1 MSNLVIVE
9 SPVKAKALQNYL
21 GNSYNVLASYGHIRD
36 LTKRTWKDKNS
47 NNGYKID
54 LNSKEVDLNWAVD
67 PKSKKNILEIS
78 KSIKK
83 INPEFIYLASDPD
96 REGEAIA
103 WHLGDELKLLEKK
116 NVSRVVFHEITKSA
130 IKNSF
135 DNPQKLDLN
144 LVNAYKARRVMD
156 RIVGFEIVALYQ
168 VLLG

>member
-21 GNSYNVLASYGHIRD
+21 GNSYNVLASDGHIRD

-83 INPEFIYLASDPD
+83 LI
-96 REGEAIA
+96 
-103 WHLGDELKLLEKK
+103 
-116 NVSRVVFHEITKSA
+116 
-130 IKNSF
+130 
-135 DNPQKLDLN
+135 LN
-144 LVNAYKARRVMD
+144 LS
-156 RIVGFEIVALYQ
+156 I
-168 VLLG
+168 